1 MNRIRVST
9 MGRIIALAIVV
20 VASGLLLHSQSSQIS
35 PEAAQAYLQKGAQ
48 VIDVRTPE
56 EFSTGHLPN
65 AINIPLALIESGS
78 PLPLKDKKQVLLLH
92 CRSGV
97 RSAKAT
103 KLLSDSGYVNV
114 FDLGSYSRAVQIVGG
129 K

>member
-9 MGRIIALAIVV
+9 IRRIMSLAIVV
-20 VASGLLLHSQSSQIS
+20 VTSSMILHSQSSQIS
-35 PEAAQAYLQKGAQ
+35 LEAARAYLQKGAQ
-48 VIDVRTPE
+48 VVDVRTPA

-78 PLPLKDKKQVLLLH
+78 PLPLKNKKQVLLLH
-92 CRSGV
+92 CKSGM

-103 KLLSDSGYVNV
+103 KLLSDLGYVNV
-114 FDLGSYSRAVQIVGG
+114 FDLGSYSRATQIVTGQ
-129 K
+129 

>member
-9 MGRIIALAIVV
+9 IRQIMALAIVV
-20 VASGLLLHSQSSQIS
+20 VASSLLLHSQSSQIS
-35 PEAAQAYLQKGAQ
+35 SEAARAYLQKGAQ
-48 VIDVRTPE
+48 VVDVRTPA

-78 PLPLKDKKQVLLLH
+78 PLPLKNKKQVLLLH
-92 CRSGV
+92 CRSGA
-97 RSAKAT
+97 RSAKAA
-103 KLLSDSGYVNV
+103 KLLSDSGYINV
-114 FDLGSYSRAVQIVGG
+114 FDLGSYSQATQIVTG

>member
-9 MGRIIALAIVV
+9 IRRIMSLAIVV
-20 VASGLLLHSQSSQIS
+20 VTSSMILHSQSSQIS
-35 PEAAQAYLQKGAQ
+35 LEAARAYLQKGAQ
-48 VIDVRTPE
+48 VVDVRTPA

-78 PLPLKDKKQVLLLH
+78 PLPLKNKKQVLLLH
-92 CRSGV
+92 CKSGM

-103 KLLSDSGYVNV
+103 KLLSDLGYVNV
-114 FDLGSYSRAVQIVGG
+114 FDLGSYSRATQIVTG